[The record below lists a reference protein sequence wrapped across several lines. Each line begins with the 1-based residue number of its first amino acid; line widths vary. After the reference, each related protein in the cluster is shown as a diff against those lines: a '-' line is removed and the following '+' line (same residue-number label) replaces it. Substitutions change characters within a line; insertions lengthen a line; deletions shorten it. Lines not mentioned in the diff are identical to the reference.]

1 MAKESIAEKFITYTK
16 LTARAGI
23 QVTYDGFY
31 DWAKVP
37 LEERNNDTAIKLKK
51 DLTEI
56 LRSEKKE
63 IYSPVV

>member
-1 MAKESIAEKFITYTK
+1 MAKESLAEKFIQYTK

-37 LEERNNDTAIKLKK
+37 TELRNNDTAIQLKK
-51 DLTEI
+51 DLIEI
-56 LRSEKKE
+56 LN
-63 IYSPVV
+63 IAQ